1 LSCCCLAAADRAP
14 GARLEG
20 RSEGTTF
27 SADTVFSA
35 NLSGSIAGS
44 QFFFTSEGKQMKD
57 VVIVDSVRTGLAK
70 AFRGSFNLTRS
81 DDMLAHCIDSLL
93 DRNPNLGADEVEDV
107 VVGAASHTG
116 EQDGNLARLAVILSK
131 LPVTAAGVTIN
142 RFCSSG
148 LQSIAIAANQIA
160 SGQTEVAIAGGVDS
174 ISMRTRQEPGKA
186 KQNKR
191 LIEEKPDIFMA
202 MGNTA
207 EVVARRY
214 QVTREAQ
221 DEYALQSQQRYA
233 AAVASGQIGEEIVPM
248 QATMLKVDK
257 ATGEE
262 SRVEVTVDK
271 DECNRPQT
279 TLEGLAGLAPAFE
292 EDGSVTA
299 GNASQLS
306 DGASMTL
313 LMTADRAAQLGLEP
327 LGIFR
332 GFTVAGCEPDE
343 MGIGPVFA
351 IPRLLKNAGISQDDV
366 DLWELNEAFASQ
378 CLYCRDALGIDNDI
392 YNVLG
397 GSISIGH
404 PFGMT
409 GSRQTGLIL
418 RELRR
423 RSKKYGV
430 VTMCIGGG
438 QGAAGLFEA
447 A

>member
-1 LSCCCLAAADRAP
+1 
-14 GARLEG
+14 
-20 RSEGTTF
+20 
-27 SADTVFSA
+27 
-35 NLSGSIAGS
+35 
-44 QFFFTSEGKQMKD
+44 MKD

-70 AFRGSFNLTRS
+70 SFRGSFNLTRS
-81 DDMLAHCIDSLL
+81 DDMLAHCIDALL
-93 DRNPNLGADEVEDV
+93 DRNGGVSPDEVEDV
-107 VVGAASHTG
+107 VVGAASHVG
-116 EQDGNLARLAVILSK
+116 EQDGNLARLAVVLSK
-131 LPVTAAGVTIN
+131 LPITTAGLTIN

-160 SGQTEVAIAGGVDS
+160 TGQTQVAIAGGVDS
-174 ISMRTRQEPGKA
+174 ISMRTRQEAAKA
-186 KQNKR
+186 ELNKR
-191 LIEEKPDIFMA
+191 LVEEKPDIFMA

-233 AAVASGQIGEEIVPM
+233 AAADAGYIAEEIVPM
-248 QATMLKVDK
+248 AATMLKVDK
-257 ATGEE
+257 ETGEE
-262 SRVEVTVDK
+262 SRVDVVVDR
-271 DECNRPQT
+271 DECNRPNT
-279 TLEGLAGLAPAFE
+279 TLEGLAGLPPAFE

-313 LMTADRAAQLGLEP
+313 LMSAERAAQLGIEP
-327 LGIFR
+327 MGVYR

-351 IPRLLKNAGISQDDV
+351 IPRLLENAGLKQDDI

-378 CLYCRDALGIDNDI
+378 CLYCRDALGIDNEI
-392 YNVLG
+392 YNVNG

-409 GSRQTGLIL
+409 GSRMTGLVL
-418 RELRR
+418 RELKRR
-423 RSKKYGV
+423 GKKYGV

>member
-1 LSCCCLAAADRAP
+1 MR
-14 GARLEG
+14 
-20 RSEGTTF
+20 
-27 SADTVFSA
+27 
-35 NLSGSIAGS
+35 
-44 QFFFTSEGKQMKD
+44 D

-70 AFRGSFNLTRS
+70 SFRGSFNLTRS
-81 DDMLAHCIDSLL
+81 DDMVAHCIDALL
-93 DRNPNLGADEVEDV
+93 SRNPNLSPDEVEDV
-107 VVGAASHTG
+107 VVGAASHAG
-116 EQDGNLARLAVILSK
+116 EQDGNLARLAVILSR
-131 LPVTAAGVTIN
+131 LPVTTAGVTIN

-160 SGQTEVAIAGGVDS
+160 SGQTEVAMAGGVDS
-174 ISMRTRQEPGKA
+174 ISMRTRQTAGKA
-186 KQNKR
+186 EQNKR
-191 LIEEKPDIFMA
+191 LLEEKPEIFMA

-214 QVTREAQ
+214 QVTREMQ
-221 DEYALQSQQRYA
+221 DIYALQSQQRYA
-233 AAVASGQIGEEIVPM
+233 KAQSAGWIGEEIVPM

-257 ATGEE
+257 ETGAE

-271 DECNRPQT
+271 DECNRADT
-279 TLEGLAGLAPAFE
+279 TLAGLAKLPPAFE

-313 LMTADRAAQLGLEP
+313 LMSAQRAAQLGLKP

-351 IPRLLKNAGISQDDV
+351 IPRLLENAGLKLDDI

-378 CLYCRDALGIDNDI
+378 ALYCRNKLGIDNER
-392 YNVLG
+392 YNVNG
-397 GSISIGH
+397 GSIAIGH

-409 GSRQTGLIL
+409 GSRLTGAVL
-418 RELRR
+418 RELKRR
-423 RSKKYGV
+423 NKKYGV

-447 A
+447 V